1 VKRLK
6 HKILTKR
13 KRKIEKRLRRRNSE
27 EQESPMFKGMNIRYE
42 MDDLHKG
49 IACGGIGVIHLVA
62 RRLGLAS
69 DR

>member
-1 VKRLK
+1 MKRLN
-6 HKILTKR
+6 HKILAKR
-13 KRKIEKRLRRRNSE
+13 KRKIEKRLRRRNWE
-27 EQESPMFKGMNIRYE
+27 EQEIPMFKGMNIRYE
-42 MDDLHKG
+42 MDDRHKG